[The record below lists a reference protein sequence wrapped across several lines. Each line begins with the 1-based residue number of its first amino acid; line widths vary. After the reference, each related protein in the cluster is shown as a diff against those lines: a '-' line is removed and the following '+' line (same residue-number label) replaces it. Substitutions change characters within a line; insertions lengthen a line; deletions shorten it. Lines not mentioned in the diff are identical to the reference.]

1 MLFDEGATEL
11 FGGCGHLGE
20 LAPTDPADEV
30 VESAQGLHNAALQRV
45 DRIANSHGLV
55 GHVPYFDLDV
65 FEYAMSIPAD
75 LKLRQNGRT
84 VDQWIL
90 RQAMIGILPDDELQP
105 YNIPLWQGAGVGFF
119 LALSAEDQIT
129 DEEFYR
135 ERVLPNGWMLDDKEA
150 LMYYRIFREH
160 FGELEDLS
168 WMGRT
173 KGAPKQ

>member
-1 MLFDEGATEL
+1 
-11 FGGCGHLGE
+11 
-20 LAPTDPADEV
+20 
-30 VESAQGLHNAALQRV
+30 
-45 DRIANSHGLV
+45 V